1 MFDHSLVNR
10 QADLRA
16 RLQAARSA
24 LSCPHADGLISPDM
38 SIEDTVN
45 AYRQRLATKGLGQKV
60 DHSDF
65 TTPTPLGWFRHNWV
79 FSLIT
84 LICFVFTSVGS
95 FFFMQSS
102 MAACTPIANLAS
114 GPSGTLPA
122 NTEAFTTIN
131 TAMGSAFAITGFTNV
146 RATVSVTAGSVRITA
161 TSGLTAPSGYAS
173 ADWTNGSASTIAFEG
188 SQTDVNAALL
198 TLAYKGTAATVTV
211 AASPVDVT
219 YNSSTGNYYQ
229 VFNNTSSIQASNL
242 ATAVATYELYQCNFG
257 YLANVTSSAE
267 NAFLKTMLDNAG
279 SAGGIIGGSDASVEG
294 TWEWVDGPESG
305 QIFWTGG
312 QGGAAVNGLFANFIG
327 AEPNNSGDEDYLTL
341 NAIGGWNGGWN
352 DVRSN
357 STGDYIVEWTG
368 GQLMEASLATSTS
381 GTPSLSLADISKY
394 TNDADFTIT
403 DPASPSSGAFSYTSS
418 DTSVATISG
427 NAVSIQGAGATT
439 ITVTQAANGSYSSG
453 ITTAT
458 LTVSKVP
465 VTLTL
470 ADINKLFTDADF
482 AITNP
487 ASSSSGAFTYASS
500 DTSVATISGNTLSIQ
515 GVGTSTI
522 SVSQAETATYAAG
535 STTATLTVSL
545 DTGSISL
552 ADISKLTTDTPFTI
566 SNPASSSTGAFT
578 YTSSDA
584 SVATISDNTVTIQ
597 GAGTSTIT
605 VNQASDGSYAAMSA
619 TATLTVSKN
628 QVTLSLTDISKLT
641 TDTPFLLVDPTSAS
655 SGAFS
660 YTSSDTSVATI
671 SGNTVTIQGA
681 GTSTITVTQAA
692 DATYLAAFTTA
703 TLTVVGDV
711 SVLPQ
716 NRYEEIR
723 QDVQVLLNTQLRSS
737 LLSRAR
743 GSLYLLREKMDFH
756 RNVLTN
762 RSKVPSQTKPF
773 VSFNASGDEH
783 NHNLDGRLYLTSLTG
798 NNFRKKIL
806 IDVKKISGKNSLNS
820 SDVRVTYLSDHNL
833 SGDTS
838 QQFHAGIDL
847 AKSTTKG
854 TLASETETNS
864 VNIGAS
870 ISKAISNS
878 LHLGGYIDFG
888 FNRLRGKFA
897 NQVVSVDT
905 RMDTYNYVFGG
916 ELIGRG
922 ILSPTLTL
930 EPGLSVSHGKEKL
943 LGTSFKASNKYGSA
957 DVTALIALP
966 EETKFSFKP
975 ELKYLSYGDVS
986 GKRSY
991 YSVAPTY
998 GCETVKTVTKQK
1010 ECDFG
1015 FSLKFGHLNQLMKS
1029 EAEASFTYESL
1040 TQGPMR
1046 EYGLRYKMKF

>member
-1 MFDHSLVNR
+1 MFDHSLAKC
-10 QADLRA
+10 QADLQA
-16 RLQAARSA
+16 RLQAARRA
-24 LSCPHADGLISPDM
+24 LSRHHSDGLISPDM
-38 SIEDTVN
+38 SIEETIE

-60 DHSDF
+60 GHSDF

-79 FSLIT
+79 FSLLT
-84 LICFVFTSVGS
+84 LICFVLTSVGS
-95 FFFMQSS
+95 VFFMQSS
-102 MAACTPIANLAS
+102 MAACTPIANLVS

-131 TAMGSAFAITGFTNV
+131 TAMGTPFSVSGFTNV
-146 RATVSVTAGSVRITA
+146 RATVSVNSGNVKITA

-173 ADWTNGSASTIAFEG
+173 ADWTSGSASTIAFEG

-211 AASPVDVT
+211 AASPVDVA
-219 YNSSTGNYYQ
+219 YNPTNGNYYLH
-229 VFNNTSSIQASNL
+229 VAVDADAATSRADALSR
-242 ATAVATYELYQCNFG
+242 ELYQCNFG
-257 YLANVTSSAE
+257 YLATITSASE
-267 NAFLKTMLDNAG
+267 QAFIESYLTPINMGAFF
-279 SAGGIIGGSDASVEG
+279 GGSDEDTEG
-294 TWEWVDGPESG
+294 TWKWLDGPEAG
-305 QIFWTGG
+305 QVFWIGDYNTGSA
-312 QGGAAVNGLFANFIG
+312 QGGAYTNWNMITNQEPRISNGENRVALAPLRGWRWADVGTTG
-327 AEPNNSGDEDYLTL
+327 AYL
-341 NAIGGWNGGWN
+341 I
-352 DVRSN
+352 
-357 STGDYIVEWTG
+357 EWTG
-368 GQLMEASLATSTS
+368 GQLMEASMATSTS
-381 GTPSLSLADISKY
+381 GAPSLSLADISKY

-403 DPASPSSGAFSYTSS
+403 DPTSLSSGAFSYTSS

-427 NAVSIQGAGATT
+427 NTVSIQGVGATT

-453 ITTAT
+453 TTTAT

-470 ADINKLFTDADF
+470 ANINKLVTDADF

-487 ASSSSGAFTYASS
+487 ASSSSGAFTYTSS
-500 DTSVATISGNTLSIQ
+500 DTSVATISGNTVSIQ

-584 SVATISDNTVTIQ
+584 SVATISGNTVTIQ

-605 VNQASDGSYAAMSA
+605 VNQASDSSYAAMSA

-660 YTSSDTSVATI
+660 YTSSDASVATI
-671 SGNTVTIQGA
+671 SGNMVTIQGA

-703 TLTVVGDV
+703 TLTVVGDL

-716 NRYEEIR
+716 NRYEEVR

-737 LLSRAR
+737 LLRRAR

-998 GCETVKTVTKQK
+998 GCETVKTDTKQK

>member
-1 MFDHSLVNR
+1 
-10 QADLRA
+10 
-16 RLQAARSA
+16 
-24 LSCPHADGLISPDM
+24 M
-38 SIEDTVN
+38 SIEDTIE

-60 DHSDF
+60 GHSDF

-79 FSLIT
+79 FSLVT

-95 FFFMQSS
+95 VFFMQSS
-102 MAACTPIANLAS
+102 MAACTPIANLVS

-131 TAMGSAFAITGFTNV
+131 TAMGLSFAITGFTNV
-146 RATVSVTAGSVRITA
+146 RATVSVNAGNVKITA

-173 ADWTNGSASTIAFEG
+173 ADWTSGSASTIAFEG

-242 ATAVATYELYQCNFG
+242 ATTVATYELYQCNFG

-267 NAFLKTMLDNAG
+267 NAFLKTMLDDAG
-279 SAGGIIGGSDASVEG
+279 SADGIIGGSDASAEG
-294 TWEWVDGPESG
+294 TWEWTNGPETG

-312 QGGAAVNGLFANFIG
+312 QGGAAANGLYANFLTG
-327 AEPNNSGDEDYLTL
+327 EPNNSGDQDYLALT
-341 NAIGGWNGGWN
+341 ARSPYNGAWDDISGN
-352 DVRSN
+352 N
-357 STGDYIVEWTG
+357 NTYDYIVEWTG
-368 GQLMEASLATSTS
+368 GQLMEASMATSTS
-381 GTPSLSLADISKY
+381 GAPSLSLADISKY

-403 DPASPSSGAFSYTSS
+403 DPTSLSSGAFSYTSS

-427 NAVSIQGAGATT
+427 NTVSIQGVGATT

-453 ITTAT
+453 TTTAT

-470 ADINKLFTDADF
+470 ADINKLVTDADF

-487 ASSSSGAFTYASS
+487 ASSSSGAFTYTSS
-500 DTSVATISGNTLSIQ
+500 DTSVATISGNTVSIQ

-552 ADISKLTTDTPFTI
+552 ADISKLTTDTSFTI

-584 SVATISDNTVTIQ
+584 SVATISGNTVTIQ

-660 YTSSDTSVATI
+660 YTSSDASVATI

-716 NRYEEIR
+716 NRYEEVR
-723 QDVQVLLNTQLRSS
+723 QDVQLLLNTQLRSS
-737 LLSRAR
+737 LLRRAR

-897 NQVVSVDT
+897 NQLVSVDT

-986 GKRSY
+986 GNRSY

-998 GCETVKTVTKQK
+998 GCETVKTDTKQK

>member
-1 MFDHSLVNR
+1 
-10 QADLRA
+10 
-16 RLQAARSA
+16 
-24 LSCPHADGLISPDM
+24 M
-38 SIEDTVN
+38 SIEDTIE

-60 DHSDF
+60 GHSDF

-79 FSLIT
+79 FSLVT
-84 LICFVFTSVGS
+84 LICFVLTSVGS

-102 MAACTPIANLAS
+102 MAACIVPANFVS

-122 NTEAFTTIN
+122 NTETFTTIN
-131 TAMGSAFAITGFTNV
+131 TSMGSPFAITGFTNV
-146 RATVSVTAGSVRITA
+146 RATVSVNTGNVKITA
-161 TSGLTAPSGYAS
+161 TSGLTAPSGYSS
-173 ADWTNGSASTIAFEG
+173 ADWTGGWARNIAFEG
-188 SQTDVNAALL
+188 SQADVNAALV
-198 TLAYKGTAATVTV
+198 TLAYKGAAATVTV
-211 AASPVDVT
+211 AASPIDVS
-219 YNSSTGNYYQ
+219 YYAVTGNYYKW
-229 VFNNTSSIQASNL
+229 FENNDSIEVQNL
-242 ATAVATYELYQCNFG
+242 PALAAAMELYQCNFG
-257 YLANVTSSAE
+257 YLATVTSSGE
-267 NAFLKTMLDNAG
+267 DDFLLGLVNANNGNGA
-279 SAGGIIGGSDASVEG
+279 IIGASDAEAEG
-294 TWEWVDGPESG
+294 VWKWIDGPEKG
-305 QIFWTGG
+305 QILWNGSSGGSSPAGQYANWHTG
-312 QGGAAVNGLFANFIG
+312 
-327 AEPNNSGDEDYLTL
+327 EPNNLGDEDYV
-341 NAIGGWNGGWN
+341 AIGALRAGTWN
-352 DVRSN
+352 DVRAN
-357 STGDYIVEWTG
+357 AIGQYVVEWTG
-368 GQLMEASLATSTS
+368 GELTASLTTSTS
-381 GTPSLSLADISKY
+381 IEPSLSLADISKY

-403 DPASPSSGAFSYTSS
+403 DPASPSSGAFSYASS
-418 DTSVATISG
+418 DTSVATVSG
-427 NAVSIQGAGATT
+427 NTVSIQGAGSTT

-453 ITTAT
+453 TTTAT

-470 ADINKLFTDADF
+470 ADINKLVTDADF

-487 ASSSSGAFTYASS
+487 ASSSSGAFTYTSS
-500 DTSVATISGNTLSIQ
+500 DTSVATISGNTVSIQ

-552 ADISKLTTDTPFTI
+552 ADISKLTTDTSFTI

-584 SVATISDNTVTIQ
+584 SVATISGNTVAIQ

-660 YTSSDTSVATI
+660 YTSSDASVATI
-671 SGNTVTIQGA
+671 SGNMVTIQGA
-681 GTSTITVTQAA
+681 GTSTISVTQAA

-847 AKSTTKG
+847 AKSTANG
-854 TLASETETNS
+854 TLASKTETNS

-897 NQVVSVDT
+897 NQLVSVDT

-986 GKRSY
+986 GNRSY

-998 GCETVKTVTKQK
+998 GCETVKTDTKQK